1 LAGCRKSMTLQQ
13 LACEGTDLYI
23 GCGERLIRVQDAN
36 YGRLDNSFCTAP
48 RLGTPNDNC
57 RFDATCI
64 ARKWSVSLSDVNE
77 TKFFRP
83 RPIFWSETGLVMKPT
98 VSDHITVSVNRS
110 TAGSLADTRLD

>member
-1 LAGCRKSMTLQQ
+1 MTLQQ

-36 YGRLDNSFCTAP
+36 YGRLDNSVCTAP
-48 RLGTPNDNC
+48 RLGTPDDNC

-77 TKFFRP
+77 TKFLRP
-83 RPIFWSETGLVMKPT
+83 RPIFFWSDSGLVIKPT
-98 VSDHITVSVNRS
+98 VSVHIAVSMANSQSV
-110 TAGSLADTRLD
+110 DQ